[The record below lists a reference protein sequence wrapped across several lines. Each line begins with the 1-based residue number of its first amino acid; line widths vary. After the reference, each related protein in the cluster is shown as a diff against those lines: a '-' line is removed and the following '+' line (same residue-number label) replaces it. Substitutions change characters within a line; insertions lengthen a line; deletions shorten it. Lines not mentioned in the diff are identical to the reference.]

1 MVAIAVGDYCVV
13 HSFVGCFEGTQ
24 LRHLKEGDPL
34 PYFTPSWKEKALTL
48 LWGLSLT
55 LTRLGH
61 DIPLVKFFDTPIKRA
76 DRIFPPSHKM
86 NKPPLEKLITEL
98 NGLLS
103 CTN

>member
-1 MVAIAVGDYCVV
+1 MVAIAVRDYCVV
-13 HSFVGCFEGTQ
+13 HSIVGRFEGTQ

-61 DIPLVKFFDTPIKRA
+61 DIPLMKVFDTPIKRA
-76 DRIFPPSHKM
+76 DRIFPLPP
-86 NKPPLEKLITEL
+86 NKQNTLRRKINYRIKRFT
-98 NGLLS
+98 
-103 CTN
+103 

>member
-55 LTRLGH
+55 LTQLGH
-61 DIPLVKFFDTPIKRA
+61 DIALTKSFDTPIKRA
-76 DRIFPPSHKM
+76 DRIFPP
-86 NKPPLEKLITEL
+86 PTKLKYHP
-98 NGLLS
+98 
-103 CTN
+103 